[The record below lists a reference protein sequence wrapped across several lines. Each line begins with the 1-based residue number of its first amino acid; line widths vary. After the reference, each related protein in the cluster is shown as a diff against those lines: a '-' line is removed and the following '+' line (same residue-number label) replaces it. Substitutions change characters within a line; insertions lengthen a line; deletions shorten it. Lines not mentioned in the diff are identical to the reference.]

1 MQTKYRA
8 KYRKMVQL
16 ILLGLAFTAIILGA
30 CYKADASVVE
40 TTYLKVSKTVKT
52 APAIAFPYYE
62 AYECNPDWSLKYT
75 LFTPIDTRDVIQ
87 QLKLQFGLTDVTLHH
102 EDSSWWYYVGT
113 RLIEQPQP
121 TTSTTRTSTV
131 SITSTTIST
140 EEPQGI
146 GGLSLEL
153 FIIAVAIVIVLVLL
167 L

>member
-1 MQTKYRA
+1 
-8 KYRKMVQL
+8 MVQL

-52 APAIAFPYYE
+52 APAIAYPYYE

-131 SITSTTIST
+131 SITSTSTTSTTIST
-140 EEPQGI
+140 EAPQGI
-146 GGLSLEL
+146 GGLPLEL
-153 FIIAVAIVIVLVLL
+153 FIIAVAIALL
-167 L
+167 LILLH